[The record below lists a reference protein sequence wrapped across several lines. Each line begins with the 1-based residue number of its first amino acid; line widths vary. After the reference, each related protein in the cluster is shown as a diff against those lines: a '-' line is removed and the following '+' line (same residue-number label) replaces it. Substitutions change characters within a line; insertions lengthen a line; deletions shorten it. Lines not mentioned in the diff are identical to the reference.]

1 MANFVGVNVN
11 QLSAVRGCLTTYYN
25 KAVKIL
31 DTMNTSIKPD
41 SGIKGSNLESAVT
54 KYVESVKEEGKEW
67 LSQILKYQDLLDKR
81 IAELAANANK
91 ANNILNN
98 GSKRVSSQTTAY
110 KYKGSYSSAASNAK

>member
-11 QLSAVRGCLTTYYN
+11 QLSAVRDCLTTYYN

-41 SGIKGSNLESAVT
+41 SGIKGSNLESAVA
-54 KYVESVKEEGKEW
+54 KYVERVKEEGKEW
-67 LSQILKYQDLLDKR
+67 LSQILRYQDLLDQR